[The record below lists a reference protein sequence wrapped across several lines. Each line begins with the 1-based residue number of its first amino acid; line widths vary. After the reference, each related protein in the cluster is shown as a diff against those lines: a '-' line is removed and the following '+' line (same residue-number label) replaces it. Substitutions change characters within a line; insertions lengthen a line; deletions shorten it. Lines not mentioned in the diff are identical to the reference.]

1 MYLVNILIYCCWRL
15 DVNIICFG
23 VDRIKMVNVSII
35 IELFILVDLDVV
47 LFNVVD
53 FVFVLVFDK
62 IVVNVLRFKNSN
74 D

>member
-1 MYLVNILIYCCWRL
+1 
-15 DVNIICFG
+15 
-23 VDRIKMVNVSII
+23 MVNVSII